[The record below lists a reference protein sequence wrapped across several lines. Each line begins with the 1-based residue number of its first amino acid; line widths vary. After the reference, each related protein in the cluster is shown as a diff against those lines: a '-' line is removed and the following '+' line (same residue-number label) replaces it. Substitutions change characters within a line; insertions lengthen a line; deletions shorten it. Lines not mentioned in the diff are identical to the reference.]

1 MIHLVRPWRKFNM
14 RVEQEKV
21 EAFHVKYGQ
30 VTPETPELGDPAEG
44 ERRFSIMDEELK
56 EYMDAICAGDLVK
69 VADAIADLLYTVL
82 GTAVHH
88 GIDIQ
93 PIFEEVHRSNM
104 TKDYDPSS
112 FKRAV
117 KGPTF
122 EPARIAELLLLQMHP
137 ELPGVK

>member
-1 MIHLVRPWRKFNM
+1 M

-21 EAFHVKYGQ
+21 EAFHQKYGQ
-30 VTPETPELGDPAEG
+30 LAPEAPELGSPEEG
-44 ERRFSIMDEELK
+44 ERRYKIMREELD
-56 EYMDAICAGDLVK
+56 EYDEAIIHGDLVK
-69 VADAIADLLYTVL
+69 VADAIADLLYTAL

-93 PIFEEVHRSNM
+93 PIFDEVHRSNM
-104 TKDYDPSS
+104 TKDYDPAS

-122 EPARIAELLLLQMHP
+122 EPARVAEVLLIQMTGLDK
-137 ELPGVK
+137 EDAR